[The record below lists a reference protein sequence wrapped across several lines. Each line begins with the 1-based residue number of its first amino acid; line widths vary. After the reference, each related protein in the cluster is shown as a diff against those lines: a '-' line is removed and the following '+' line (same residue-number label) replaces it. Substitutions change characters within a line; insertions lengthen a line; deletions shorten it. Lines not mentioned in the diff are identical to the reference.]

1 MKIDEKRENALT
13 NYHAFKT
20 VGRIVESAHNVEILE
35 VDIKFSHF
43 QPDRIEMFQF
53 KNQQSQLAFKR
64 LTSIRT
70 INFIQTKT
78 QKTKRVW

>member
-13 NYHAFKT
+13 NYSAVKN
-20 VGRIVESAHNVEILE
+20 VGRIIESDHNVEILE

-53 KNQQSQLAFKR
+53 KNQESQLAFKR
-64 LTSIRT
+64 LTYYNT
-70 INFIQTKT
+70 TEF
-78 QKTKRVW
+78 